1 MMPGQLLCMDLQSNG
16 VVTSSSADTM
26 GVRKKRWVRTRHLSI
41 ASSGLTAGLITVL
54 LVLNSTNKDSKE
66 EPNDR
71 PVYIGAICVKS
82 CRLIPFCVH
91 LSNASKHVFLFN
103 YELLF
108 LKNIVWRPRMPT
120 SAGVGCFIKLN
131 DTLCHFKHVFAG
143 VAVCFDKHNRLST
156 IKAIDSYTNAQ
167 VTVNGSLFKQMF
179 TKLMYM

>member
-16 VVTSSSADTM
+16 VVTSSSADAM
-26 GVRKKRWVRTRHLSI
+26 GVRKKRWVRTRYLSI

-103 YELLF
+103 YELLY
-108 LKNIVWRPRMPT
+108 LKDIVWRPANAHQCWGRLFYKAKRHTLPLQACVCWCCRM
-120 SAGVGCFIKLN
+120 L
-131 DTLCHFKHVFAG
+131 
-143 VAVCFDKHNRLST
+143 
-156 IKAIDSYTNAQ
+156 
-167 VTVNGSLFKQMF
+167 
-179 TKLMYM
+179 